1 MTNAPTV
8 FVVDD
13 DPSVLTGLTRLLQSA
28 GLAVAAFASAQA
40 FLESDNCSKPGC
52 LVLDVQMPGLSGIEL
67 QQILVERKSALPII
81 FLSGHSELPVGVR
94 AMKLGAFDFLT
105 KPVDAEALLEAV
117 RLSIEKN
124 RVVRDAQAAMADIE
138 QRLATLT
145 PREREVLPLV
155 VAGQMNK
162 QVAAQLGTVEKTV
175 KVHRARVMA
184 KLQVRTFADLVHLAD
199 RAGIGG
205 LDPPSH

>member
-1 MTNAPTV
+1 MTSAPTV
-8 FVVDD
+8 FIVDD
-13 DPSVLTGLTRLLQSA
+13 DPAVLTGLSRLLKSA
-28 GLAVAAFASAQA
+28 GLAVAAFASAPA

-52 LVLDVQMPGLSGIEL
+52 LVLDVQMPGQTGIDL
-67 QQILVERKSALPII
+67 QQVLAERKCALPII

-105 KPVDAEALLEAV
+105 KPVDAEALLDAV

-124 RVVRDAQAAMADIE
+124 RAARAQQSAMAEIE

-145 PREREVLPLV
+145 PREREVLSLV

-175 KVHRARVMA
+175 KVHRSRVMA

-199 RAGIGG
+199 RAGIRR
-205 LDPPSH
+205 LDPPAH